1 MCRYKINN
9 GFSVV
14 CDKCS
19 RCFGLTN
26 SDETR
31 EINFWCRKCEA
42 WSTAE
47 IEFARRAMGENSA
60 AMEGLVA
67 VAGVDGAEEVV
78 SGKGERE
85 VQGRSR

>member
-1 MCRYKINN
+1 
-9 GFSVV
+9 
-14 CDKCS
+14 
-19 RCFGLTN
+19 
-26 SDETR
+26 
-31 EINFWCRKCEA
+31 
-42 WSTAE
+42 
-47 IEFARRAMGENSA
+47 MGENSA